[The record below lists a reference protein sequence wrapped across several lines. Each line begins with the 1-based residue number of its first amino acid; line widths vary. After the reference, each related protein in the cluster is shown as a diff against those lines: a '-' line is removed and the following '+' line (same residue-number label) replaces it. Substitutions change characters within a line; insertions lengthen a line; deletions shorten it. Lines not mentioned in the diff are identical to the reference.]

1 MSQATLDDDE
11 LFEDAASE
19 MREDVEESLG
29 KARAELPEADGIWD
43 VDADNTLGVLN
54 ALRSALDVED
64 AEDHLVDAKK
74 WYTMGERA
82 DAFEDADDLAEEIEA
97 VEGVLDDVTDAHEQV
112 SDLASTVP
120 QLRSALEAFA
130 DEADADA
137 DADADAED
145 EADAEAD
152 ADADAD
158 EAEA

>member
-19 MREDVEESLG
+19 MREDVEESLA
-29 KARAELPEADGIWD
+29 KARAELPEADAIWD

-54 ALRSALDVED
+54 ALRSALAVED
-64 AEDHLVDAKK
+64 AETHLRDAKK

-97 VEGVLDDVTDAHEQV
+97 IEDVIGDVEAAHEQV

-120 QLRSALEAFA
+120 QLRSALEDFA
-130 DEADADA
+130 EESDEETDDA
-137 DADADAED
+137 
-145 EADAEAD
+145 AD